1 MEDIVYQFLFFLI
14 IIAGSS
20 YIGFRK
26 AKKNVL
32 KIYYSQSSFYNKYV
46 DFKRPKDNF
55 HLVIVYTIS
64 IIVTWGLMVIYDD
77 DHWASTLTVSFFLSI
92 VPYCF
97 FTNHLSKQYLQKL
110 IVETRCE
117 KCKQTN
123 CLALI
128 KKDRAFNE
136 KHFVDETY
144 KFTCLNC
151 GNTYI
156 LKRRFETHSEVL

>member
-1 MEDIVYQFLFFLI
+1 M
-14 IIAGSS
+14 
-20 YIGFRK
+20 
-26 AKKNVL
+26 
-32 KIYYSQSSFYNKYV
+32 
-46 DFKRPKDNF
+46 
-55 HLVIVYTIS
+55 IVYTIS

-97 FTNHLSKQYLQKL
+97 FTYHLSKQYLQKL

-156 LKRRFETHSEVL
+156 LKRRFETPSEDI

>member
-26 AKKNVL
+26 AKRNVL
-32 KIYYSQSSFYNKYV
+32 KIYYSQRSFYNKYV

-55 HLVIVYTIS
+55 YLAIVYTIS
-64 IIVTWGLMVIYDD
+64 IVASWGLMLICDD

-92 VPYCF
+92 VPHYF
-97 FTNHLSKQYLQKL
+97 FTYHLSKQYLQKL

-136 KHFVDETY
+136 KYFIDETY
-144 KFTCLNC
+144 KFICLNC

-156 LKRRFETHSEVL
+156 LKRRFEIPPE

>member
-32 KIYYSQSSFYNKYV
+32 KIYYSQRSFYNKYV
-46 DFKRPKDNF
+46 DFKRLKDNF
-55 HLVIVYTIS
+55 DLVIVYTIS
-64 IIVTWGLMVIYDD
+64 IVASWGLMVIYDD
-77 DHWASTLTVSFFLSI
+77 DHWASTLTVSFFLLI
-92 VPYCF
+92 VPYRF
-97 FTNHLSKQYLQKL
+97 FTYHLSKQYLQKL

-136 KHFVDETY
+136 KYFIDETY

-156 LKRRFETHSEVL
+156 LKRRFEIPPE